1 MHNAMNI
8 ITSFELFSILFS
20 DDLTEGVNCYSD
32 LRIYD
37 SSTLDIGHS
46 TQCI

>member
-1 MHNAMNI
+1 MHNAISI

-20 DDLTEGVNCYSD
+20 DDLTQGVNCYSD
-32 LRIYD
+32 LRIYG
-37 SSTLDIGHS
+37 SSTLDIVHG